1 MKLCPLHTDR
11 WESAPPDTSNTGV
24 VITVTVITT
33 PVLRLTMLQ
42 MRQKNPKI
50 VKRMNSY
57 FEGIKNMWMAKLS
70 LFSPLPF
77 SFSTLVIGSI
87 TFWTCLQH
95 NYKPMTGVGQSFCII
110 FWKRSNLW
118 KLACFQVLLCA
129 KEKFSFF
136 FLFQNFFFNVVSIVK
151 LRQILYTA
159 SYALLSAQPRKI
171 KMCINLKAKICRE
184 TFYYDLFAL
193 EQVIFGL
200 FCTSAASVLLKQK
213 LVKNFKRYVFLFD
226 KTKQNCFILWMN

>member
-11 WESAPPDTSNTGV
+11 WEFAPPVTSNTGV
-24 VITVTVITT
+24 VITVTVIIT

-87 TFWTCLQH
+87 TFWTYLQH
-95 NYKPMTGVGQSFCII
+95 NYKPMRQELD
-110 FWKRSNLW
+110 NLFASSSGREATW

-184 TFYYDLFAL
+184 TFYYNLFAL

>member
-11 WESAPPDTSNTGV
+11 WESAPPVTSNTGV

-42 MRQKNPKI
+42 IRQKNPKI

-87 TFWTCLQH
+87 TFWTYLQH

-110 FWKRSNLW
+110 FWKRSNVKIGLFSSSVVCQR
-118 KLACFQVLLCA
+118 KVFFLLSIS
-129 KEKFSFF
+129 K
-136 FLFQNFFFNVVSIVK
+136 FLFQCCFHCE
-151 LRQILYTA
+151 TA
-159 SYALLSAQPRKI
+159 TDIIY
-171 KMCINLKAKICRE
+171 C
-184 TFYYDLFAL
+184 
-193 EQVIFGL
+193 
-200 FCTSAASVLLKQK
+200 
-213 LVKNFKRYVFLFD
+213 
-226 KTKQNCFILWMN
+226 